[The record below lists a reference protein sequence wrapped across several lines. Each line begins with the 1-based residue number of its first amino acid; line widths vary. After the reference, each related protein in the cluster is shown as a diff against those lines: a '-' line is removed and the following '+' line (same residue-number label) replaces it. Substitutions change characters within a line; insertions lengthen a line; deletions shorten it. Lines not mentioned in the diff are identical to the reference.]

1 MNPAQCIDSL
11 YSVAYALLDAERI
24 RDATNAFRVMVRFAP
39 LDERAWLG
47 LGECHERVGE
57 IEIASELYG
66 AGASVS
72 SPPSARCFVA
82 LARLAR
88 RSGELDAAAE
98 HYDSAASLAEEAGD
112 DAMLDLLQAEAVAS

>member
-1 MNPAQCIDSL
+1 MNLASSIDSL
-11 YSVAYALLDAERI
+11 YSVAYAFLEADRI

-57 IEIASELYG
+57 LEIASELYG
-66 AGASVS
+66 AGATVT
-72 SPPSARCFVA
+72 SPPSARCLVA

-88 RSGELDAAAE
+88 RSGELDAAEE
-98 HYDSAASLAEEAGD
+98 HYESALSLAEATGD
-112 DAMLDLLQAEAVAS
+112 DALTELLRTEGVAA